1 MYELITGRMGT
12 LTKSSEIVMTLTTS
26 RRGAP
31 KVSFEQIALNKPFE
45 YFDTLYVKCS
55 EYSAVALV
63 PGNIE
68 VIDPHA
74 QVFPVTQIEYKV
86 AD

>member
-26 RRGAP
+26 RRGSP

-45 YFDTLYVKCS
+45 YYDTLFVKVS

-63 PGNIE
+63 PGHVE
-68 VIDPHA
+68 VIDQQA
-74 QVFPVTQIEYKV
+74 QVFPITQIEYKV
-86 AD
+86 AE